1 MAKNRQQFINDYATR
16 AIENGMPPS
25 EAWAEAASMADR
37 AISKGHIAGDDGET
51 QAAADRA
58 GAWEQSRPMQEL
70 IEAHGQPPPAQ
81 ERPKN
86 FGAMRQG
93 AAQRAL
99 EGPYSTVGFKPVV
112 DSLSVDESGLTGVGR
127 GVKKAGEAT
136 TEPEAKPKKK
146 TSSPEK

>member
-99 EGPYSTVGFKPVV
+99 EGPYSTVGFKPAV
-112 DSLSVDESGLTGVGR
+112 
-127 GVKKAGEAT
+127 AT
-136 TEPEAKPKKK
+136 DRDTLQPLATKWRANPEGADITVAPGSDPPKSQLPTK
-146 TSSPEK
+146 